1 MAAIAKGTPVKFI
14 YSATAASVPATPS
27 AGVFYVFQNGDLWL
41 NTDGTASGNVQIGI
55 PKSRKITA
63 GDGLAGGG
71 TLTGDVTVSH
81 STAAGYKHI
90 PAGGAAGNILVYGG
104 AAGTAA
110 WGAPSSLSVNHA
122 ATAGTADEATH
133 AGSADTATT
142 ATTANKTQA
151 AITIKLNGGTTEGT
165 NQFVFD
171 GSTAKTINI
180 TPAGIGAALASHNH
194 NGVYAPLDHDHVVA
208 DITDFPT
215 TLPCTGTLT
224 ISGTDKIG
232 TFNGSANETITITP
246 TNIGAA
252 AASHTHSQYA
262 TTTALES
269 AQSTL
274 QGSITTLQGQAAL
287 KGSANTFT
295 AANTFNG
302 AVTVP
307 APTADNHATTRAYV
321 DSKVNSAIAAQNAMV
336 FKGIVNATTAL
347 PATGYKVG
355 WTYYVGAAGTYAG
368 EVCEVGDM
376 VICVKS
382 HATGAS
388 NADWNVVQTNI
399 NGAVVGA
406 SDLTTNQVVV
416 GSGSK
421 NVKILPAGTNGHVLR
436 MVNNIPAWQDVGA
449 TTAPKAAGTAAVGT
463 ATTYARAD
471 HVHPLQTTI
480 TGNAATAT
488 TASKLSTASAGSA
501 TNPVYFADGIPKAST
516 VTPSSSVPAV
526 ANGAG
531 AAGSSNAYARADHV
545 HPAQTTVATATK
557 LGTATVGSAS
567 IPIYL
572 NAGTPTACTSLVI
585 DDGDLDAT

>member
-55 PKSRKITA
+55 PKSRTITA
-63 GDGLAGGG
+63 GTGLAGGG
-71 TLTGDVTVSH
+71 ALSGNVTISH

-90 PAGGAAGNILVYGG
+90 PAGGAANQILVYGG
-104 AAGTAA
+104 TSGTAEWA
-110 WGAPSSLSVNHA
+110 AVPKAAEATHA
-122 ATAGTADEATH
+122 DTADEAD
-133 AGSADTATT
+133 SATT
-142 ATTANKTQA
+142 ATTAETANKTLRSLIVQF
-151 AITIKLNGGTTEGT
+151 NGTQKVSFNGSGTGDTT
-165 NQFVFD
+165 L
-171 GSTAKTINI
+171 NI
-180 TPAGIGAALASHNH
+180 TPGDIGAATASHNH
-194 NGVYAPLDHDHVVA
+194 DGVYAPA
-208 DITDFPT
+208 D
-215 TLPCTGTLT
+215 
-224 ISGTDKIG
+224 
-232 TFNGSANETITITP
+232 
-246 TNIGAA
+246 
-252 AASHTHSQYA
+252 HTHSQYA

-269 AQSTL
+269 AQSAL
-274 QGSITTLQGQAAL
+274 ESALESAQSELEGSIATLQGQAAL

-321 DSKVNSAIAAQNAMV
+321 DSKINSAIAAQNAMV

-347 PATGYKVG
+347 PTTGYKVG
-355 WTYYVGAAGTYAG
+355 WTYYVGTTGTYAG
-368 EVCEVGDM
+368 DVCEVGDM
-376 VICVKS
+376 IICVKS

-406 SDLTTNQVVV
+406 TDLTANQVVV
-416 GSGSK
+416 GNGSK
-421 NVKILPAGTNGHVLR
+421 NVKILAAGTNGHVLT
-436 MVNNIPAWQDVGA
+436 MVSGAPAWQAPGHVQPA
-449 TTAPKAAGTAAVGT
+449 TVAPKAPATAAAVGT
-463 ATTYARAD
+463 SLKYARED
-471 HVHPLQTTI
+471 HVHPLQTTV
-480 TGNAATAT
+480 T
-488 TASKLSTASAGSA
+488 TASKLSTASAGSS
-501 TNPVYFADGIPKAST
+501 TNPVYFANGIPVASAVKPT
-516 VTPSSSVPAV
+516 SIVPKV
-526 ANGAG
+526 AGTA
-531 AAGSSNAYARADHV
+531 AAGSSNEYARADHV
-545 HPAQTTVATATK
+545 HPVQTTVATATK

>member
-55 PKSRKITA
+55 PKSRTITA
-63 GDGLAGGG
+63 GTGLAGGG
-71 TLTGDVTVSH
+71 ALSGNVTISH

-90 PAGGAAGNILVYGG
+90 PAGGAANQILVYGG
-104 AAGTAA
+104 TSGTAEWA
-110 WGAPSSLSVNHA
+110 AVPKAAEATHA
-122 ATAGTADEATH
+122 DTADEAD
-133 AGSADTATT
+133 SATT
-142 ATTANKTQA
+142 ATTAETANKTLRSLIVQF
-151 AITIKLNGGTTEGT
+151 NGTQKVSFNGSGTGDTT
-165 NQFVFD
+165 L
-171 GSTAKTINI
+171 NI
-180 TPAGIGAALASHNH
+180 TPGDIGAATASHNH
-194 NGVYAPLDHDHVVA
+194 DGVYAPA
-208 DITDFPT
+208 D
-215 TLPCTGTLT
+215 
-224 ISGTDKIG
+224 
-232 TFNGSANETITITP
+232 
-246 TNIGAA
+246 
-252 AASHTHSQYA
+252 HTHSQYA

-336 FKGIVNATTAL
+336 FRGIVNATTAL
-347 PATGYKVG
+347 PTTGYKVG
-355 WTYYVGAAGTYAG
+355 WTYYVGTAGTYAG
-368 EVCEVGDM
+368 DVCEVGDM
-376 VICVKS
+376 IICVKNY
-382 HATGAS
+382 ATGAS

>member
-55 PKSRKITA
+55 PKSREITA

-71 TLTGDVTVSH
+71 ALTDDVTLSH

-104 AAGTAA
+104 SAGTAA
-110 WGAPSSLSVNHA
+110 WAEPTTLSVSHA
-122 ATAGTADEATH
+122 ATAGSADEADH
-133 AGSADTATT
+133 AGSADT

-194 NGVYAPLDHDHVVA
+194 DDVYAPVDHTHVVD
-208 DITDFPT
+208 DITGFPD

-224 ISGTDKIG
+224 ISGTAEIG
-232 TFNGSANETITITP
+232 TFDGSANETITITP
-246 TNIGAA
+246 ANIGAA

-287 KGSANTFT
+287 KGYANTFT

-321 DSKVNSAIAAQNAMV
+321 DSKINSAIAAQNAMV
-336 FKGIVNATTAL
+336 FKGIINATTAL
-347 PATGYKVG
+347 PTTGYKVG
-355 WTYYVGAAGTYAG
+355 WTYYVGTAGTYAG
-368 EVCEVGDM
+368 DVCEVGDM
-376 VICVKS
+376 IICVKS

-406 SDLTTNQVVV
+406 TDLTANQVVV
-416 GSGSK
+416 GNGSK
-421 NVKILPAGTNGHVLR
+421 NVKILAAGTNGHVLT
-436 MVNNIPAWQDVGA
+436 MVSGAPAWQAPGHVQPA
-449 TTAPKAAGTAAVGT
+449 TVAPKAPATAAAVGT
-463 ATTYARAD
+463 SLKYARED
-471 HVHPLQTTI
+471 HVHPLQTTV
-480 TGNAATAT
+480 T
-488 TASKLSTASAGSA
+488 TASKLSTASAGSS
-501 TNPVYFADGIPKAST
+501 TNPVYFANGIPVASAVKPT
-516 VTPSSSVPAV
+516 SIVPKV
-526 ANGAG
+526 AGTA
-531 AAGSSNAYARADHV
+531 AAGSSNEYARADHV
-545 HPAQTTVATATK
+545 HPVQTTVATATK